1 MTLIMISFVEIFA
14 TIAAMVG
21 VVTLVTNWIVELFK
35 ANGTWK
41 QVIAWVLSI
50 LISVVGMIGGYGL
63 FEVFTTLP
71 VWEGWTFT
79 VLTGFGVGLASNGL
93 YDVPY
98 VQKLL
103 ESIMFIIKTIAGL
116 FTRKEDSK

>member
-1 MTLIMISFVEIFA
+1 MASFVEIFA
-14 TIAAMVG
+14 TIATMVG

-41 QVIAWVLSI
+41 QVIAWVLSVV
-50 LISVVGMIGGYGL
+50 LAVVGMFGGYGL
-63 FEVFTTLP
+63 FEAFTTLP

-79 VLTGFGVGLASNGL
+79 VLTGLGVGLASNGL

-103 ESIMFIIKTIAGL
+103 ESIMFIIKMIAGL
-116 FTRKEDSK
+116 FTKKKESK

>member
-1 MTLIMISFVEIFA
+1 MTSFVEIFA

-21 VVTLVTNWIVELFK
+21 AVTLVTNWIVELFK

-41 QVIAWVLSI
+41 QIIAWVLSI
-50 LISVVGMIGGYGL
+50 LISVVGMIGGYGM

-79 VLTGFGVGLASNGL
+79 VLTGLGVGLASNGL

-116 FTRKEDSK
+116 FTKKEDSK